1 MNIQFTAKEVGKKQ
15 SCSGCLFEHE
25 RAKICHEVT
34 AQARLAQIQDCD
46 DLSPSGNFII
56 YIAKDLDS
64 RQVDLF

>member
-1 MNIQFTAKEVGKKQ
+1 MKPFTSKEVGKKQ

-25 RAKICHEVT
+25 RAKVCMEMT
-34 AQARLAQIQDCD
+34 EKARLASLPDCD
-46 DLSPSGNFII
+46 DLSPSGNYII